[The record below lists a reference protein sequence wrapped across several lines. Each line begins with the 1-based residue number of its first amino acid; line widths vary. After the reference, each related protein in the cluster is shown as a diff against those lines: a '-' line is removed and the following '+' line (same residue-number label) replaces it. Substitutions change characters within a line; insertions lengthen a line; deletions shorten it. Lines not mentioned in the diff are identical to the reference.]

1 MSDAFGDTLLQA
13 SPAGTFWN
21 TSKDPSL
28 LGAKGTREASPVQMR
43 KEQRKE
49 EDNRARGHLYL
60 LTTPTPKKGE
70 NPRLGQ
76 SLVKLENISLSWAL
90 LYPNGQGQEH
100 GSLH

>member
-1 MSDAFGDTLLQA
+1 MSDAFGDILLQA

-21 TSKDPSL
+21 ASKDPSL
-28 LGAKGTREASPVQMR
+28 LGAEETQEASPVWMR

-49 EDNRARGHLYL
+49 EDNRARGHLYP

-76 SLVKLENISLSWAL
+76 SLVKLENIRLRWDL

-100 GSLH
+100 GPLR